1 MSGIPLPHH
10 HGDALGLVLAH
21 MPEEEEFIRGAETF
35 RQLGDPSRLRVL
47 WLLCHCEDC
56 GINLAAALGMSHAAV
71 SHHLKVLRLHGLIT
85 SRRSGKEIYY
95 TLANTQT
102 ARLVHQMVD
111 DIFRL
116 TCPTKGLWNHPPCAD
131 DGDTPPP

>member
-1 MSGIPLPHH
+1 MSRTPLPHN
-10 HGDALGLVLAH
+10 HGDALVLLLEH
-21 MPEEEEFIRGAETF
+21 MPEEGAFAGGAEIF

-95 TLANTQT
+95 TLADTQT
-102 ARLVHQMVD
+102 ARLVHRMVD
-111 DIFRL
+111 DLFRL
-116 TCPTKGLWNHPPCAD
+116 TCPTKGLWDHPSGSAR
-131 DGDTPPP
+131 

>member
-1 MSGIPLPHH
+1 MSQTSLPHN
-10 HGDALGLVLAH
+10 HGHALSLVLSH
-21 MPEEEEFIRGAETF
+21 MPEEGAFAGGAETF

-47 WLLCHCEDC
+47 WLLCHCEEC

-95 TLANTQT
+95 TLADTQT

-116 TCPTKGLWNHPPCAD
+116 ACPTKGLWAHPSGTAKP
-131 DGDTPPP
+131 DGPHI

>member
-1 MSGIPLPHH
+1 MSRTSLPHN
-10 HGDALGLVLAH
+10 HGDALGLVLEH
-21 MPEEEEFIRGAETF
+21 MPEEGAFAGGAETF

-95 TLANTQT
+95 TLADTQT

-116 TCPTKGLWNHPPCAD
+116 ACPTKGLWDHPSGTAVQD
-131 DGDTPPP
+131 VPPP